1 MQTATAPVTS
11 RQQLLIAVAL
21 ILGVCAAVMEATL
34 INLALPTIMRAFA
47 IGQSQVQLLSTAFLA
62 AGTASMLVAAWAAA
76 RFGIRRSYN
85 AALWLFVI
93 SSILGACSPDGWF
106 SGLLLARIGQG
117 AAAGLLQPLAMMQ
130 LFASYAPEQRG
141 RALAMYGLGIVLAP
155 AIGPVL
161 SGILVDIAGWRG
173 VFVITL
179 PLCVASGVLVKRHI
193 PPHKEA
199 HKPPFDGIGLAILC
213 LSLVLLFDG
222 LPQFQH
228 TLLAQ
233 IELAGGLLLAMSF
246 IAWQL
251 RHPTPLL
258 NPELFRHRR
267 FAASAAVSLAYGAG
281 LYGSTFLVP
290 MSLQLVAGFSGAQTG
305 LILLPSGL
313 MLALALQLGGHLT
326 DRGGAIQAMLAGLGL
341 FSLASFLLGWQ
352 IHATL
357 AWIWI
362 AWTCLSRIGLG
373 LIVPALNQSAV
384 SSVPSQHINQATA
397 TTNFLRQLGGA
408 LGVSLISQFLA
419 WRESLEPLATA
430 FAQTYVLTALI
441 FLLAMIPGWRMTHSG
456 RQHAGA
462 EAKPPQI
469 G

>member
-85 AALWLFVI
+85 AALWLFVV
-93 SSILGACSPDGWF
+93 SSILGASSPDGWF

-161 SGILVDIAGWRG
+161 SGFLVDVAGWRG

-193 PPHKEA
+193 PPHKET
-199 HKPPFDGIGLAILC
+199 HKPPFDGIGLAMLC

-222 LPQFQH
+222 LPQVH
-228 TLLAQ
+228 HNSLAQ

-267 FAASAAVSLAYGAG
+267 FAASAAVSL
-281 LYGSTFLVP
+281 
-290 MSLQLVAGFSGAQTG
+290 
-305 LILLPSGL
+305 LIRPSE
-313 MLALALQLGGHLT
+313 
-326 DRGGAIQAMLAGLGL
+326 
-341 FSLASFLLGWQ
+341 
-352 IHATL
+352 
-357 AWIWI
+357 
-362 AWTCLSRIGLG
+362 
-373 LIVPALNQSAV
+373 V
-384 SSVPSQHINQATA
+384 
-397 TTNFLRQLGGA
+397 
-408 LGVSLISQFLA
+408 
-419 WRESLEPLATA
+419 
-430 FAQTYVLTALI
+430 
-441 FLLAMIPGWRMTHSG
+441 
-456 RQHAGA
+456 
-462 EAKPPQI
+462 
-469 G
+469 